1 MSILDYA
8 RLAQPCQRNWLED
21 KAMPQ
26 EDIDYIIEACTT
38 MPSKQNIPY
47 YSIAYTT
54 NREVI
59 DALFNASEDPRDL
72 EFTRRKNSQTRAN
85 LVMIWIDN
93 PDFSHKIGNWN
104 KVQRMIHEQDTIFSV
119 GIAAGAAALAGVEK
133 GYRTGFCKCFDETK
147 VKNILRPVTGKL
159 YKKTQIRLM
168 LGIGIPNPDLPIRT
182 VAIDGIVG
190 TVRRSHGEKEIT
202 LFKI

>member
-21 KAMPQ
+21 EKIPQ

-54 NREVI
+54 DREVI
-59 DALFNASEDPRDL
+59 DTLFNAAEDPKDITQ
-72 EFTRRKNSQTRAN
+72 TRGENSQIRAN

-93 PDFSHKIGNWN
+93 PNFSHDPIMKSPT
-104 KVQRMIHEQDTIFSV
+104 HEQDTIFSI
-119 GIAAGAAALAGVEK
+119 GIASGAAALAGVEK
-133 GYRTGFCKCFDETK
+133 GYRTGFCKCFDENK

-159 YKKTQIRLM
+159 YKKTHIRLM

-182 VAIDGIVG
+182 IAIDG
-190 TVRRSHGEKEIT
+190 TVCIARESHGEKEIP